1 MLTLH
6 IADDI
11 DEDFKV
17 ILYYQKLIDYIL
29 QVPLSKDDFLVALE
43 YEVLSM
49 DYEKL
54 IEVAQG
60 LKTIT
65 EHVKQVL
72 FLIQIFI
79 NRLIISE
86 IGSRTNTQR
95 RYYK

>member
-1 MLTLH
+1 
-6 IADDI
+6 
-11 DEDFKV
+11 
-17 ILYYQKLIDYIL
+17 
-29 QVPLSKDDFLVALE
+29 
-43 YEVLSM
+43 M

-79 NRLIISE
+79 NCLIISE
-86 IGSRTNTQR
+86 IGSGTYTQR